1 MLGQHER
8 KRHEVK
14 WIKVI
19 LQSTIFYAFYWVGDV
34 IQHSFSLP
42 VSGSILGLL
51 LLFVCLLTGIIRPQW
66 IEIGTGFFQKYMP
79 IFFIPSTVGIMNYLE
94 LFTGKGLMLIP
105 IVVVSSM
112 ITLAFAAASSYFV
125 VRRREKL
132 EEKAGS
138 NKVLSEGEVI

>member
-1 MLGQHER
+1 M
-8 KRHEVK
+8 K

-34 IQHSFSLP
+34 IQHSFGLP

-66 IEIGTGFFQKYMP
+66 IESGTGFFQKYMP

-94 LFTGKGLMLIP
+94 LFAGKGLMLIP

-125 VRRREKL
+125 VRRKEKA
-132 EEKAGS
+132 EGKAGS
-138 NKVLSEGEVI
+138 EKVLREGEVLGS

>member
-1 MLGQHER
+1 M
-8 KRHEVK
+8 K

-19 LQSTIFYAFYWVGDV
+19 LQSTIFYAFYWVGDA
-34 IQHSFSLP
+34 IQHSLHLP

-51 LLFVCLLTGIIRPQW
+51 LLFVSLLTGVIRPQW
-66 IEIGTGFFQKYMP
+66 IESGTGFFQKYMP
-79 IFFIPSTVGIMNYLE
+79 IFFIPSTVGIMNYLD

-132 EEKAGS
+132 EGKAGS
-138 NKVLSEGEVI
+138 KKVLSEGEVM

>member
-1 MLGQHER
+1 M
-8 KRHEVK
+8 K

-66 IEIGTGFFQKYMP
+66 IESGTGFFQKYMP

-94 LFTGKGLMLIP
+94 LFNGKGLMLIP

-132 EEKAGS
+132 EGNAGS
-138 NKVLSEGEVI
+138 KKVLSEGEVM